1 MKGIIERDIKNEYGG
16 ILERLNSAEGT
27 KLAILQHDLSEIQ
40 KDVNR
45 IDDILKSLD
54 ELTLPQQQPS
64 PIVQMTSLM
73 MMSQGSS
80 QENMV

>member
-16 ILERLNSAEGT
+16 ILERLNSTEGT

-45 IDDILKSLD
+45 IDDILKALD
-54 ELTLPQQQPS
+54 ELTLPQQQQS